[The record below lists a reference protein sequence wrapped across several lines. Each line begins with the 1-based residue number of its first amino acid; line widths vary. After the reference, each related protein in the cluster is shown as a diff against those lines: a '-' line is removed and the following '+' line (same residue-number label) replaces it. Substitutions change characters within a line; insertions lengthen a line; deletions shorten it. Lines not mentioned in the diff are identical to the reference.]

1 MHVGR
6 GSPSLKSSN
15 FVSWNKITVDN
26 LLDGRQNSAE
36 INEETS
42 RQVADLK
49 ESGIQP
55 RLVFVRVGE
64 DPASRVYVGMKEKTA
79 GKLGII
85 SQTIVL
91 PEETD
96 EETLLSLIADLNRDP
111 DTPGILV
118 QAPLPKQISE
128 TRVYESVLASKD
140 VDGFHPE
147 NVGKLMLG
155 DTDGFVPCT
164 PAGVHE
170 LLRRSGITIPG
181 SSAVILGRGNIV
193 GKPMA
198 ALLIQKADDANCT
211 VTVCHS
217 RTPNIEQIC
226 QSADILIAAMGV
238 PEFVKAPMVKR
249 GAIVIDVG
257 VNRISDPQATKGS
270 RLVGDVAFNEFKEV
284 AGKITPNPGG
294 VGPMTIAMLMR
305 NTARA
310 AARSK
315 ES

>member
-1 MHVGR
+1 
-6 GSPSLKSSN
+6 
-15 FVSWNKITVDN
+15 VDN
-26 LLDGRQNSAE
+26 LLDGRQISAE
-36 INEETS
+36 INGETKQKVS
-42 RQVADLK
+42 ELQEK
-49 ESGIQP
+49 GIQP

-79 GKLGII
+79 NKVGIT
-85 SQTIVL
+85 SKTIVL
-91 PEETD
+91 AEDTD
-96 EETLLSLIADLNRDP
+96 QQTLLALVQDLNRDQN
-111 DTPGILV
+111 THGILV

-128 TRVYESVLASKD
+128 TVIYQSVLPSKD

-155 DTDGFVPCT
+155 EVTGFIPCT

-170 LLRRSGITIPG
+170 LLRRSGKTISG
-181 SSAVILGRGNIV
+181 SHAVILGRGNIV

-198 ALLIQKADDANCT
+198 ALLIQKAQDANCT

-217 RTPNIEQIC
+217 RTPNISEIC
-226 QSADILIAAMGV
+226 QTADILIAAMGM
-238 PEFVKAPMVKR
+238 PEFVKADMVKP

-257 VNRISDPQATKGS
+257 VNRISDPNSKTGS
-270 RLVGDVAFNEFKEV
+270 RLVGDVVFKEVQKV

-305 NTARA
+305 NTAA
-310 AARSK
+310 AAAQST
-315 ES
+315 SS